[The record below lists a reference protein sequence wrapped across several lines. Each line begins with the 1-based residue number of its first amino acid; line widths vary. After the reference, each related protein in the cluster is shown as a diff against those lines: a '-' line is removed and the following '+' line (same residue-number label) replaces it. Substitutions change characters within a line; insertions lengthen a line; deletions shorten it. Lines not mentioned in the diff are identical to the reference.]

1 MMRSWPQL
9 PSRRPCLL
17 LPRHLEVQQTP
28 YRLLRSVLHKTLRV
42 DKVALP
48 STRLRFRALVTRTR
62 ILNVSCRKVSK
73 AKDSHTKHIT
83 RLQRSL
89 YQIRLAMPSL

>member
-9 PSRRPCLL
+9 PSQRTLL
-17 LPRHLEVQQTP
+17 LPRHLEVQQIP
-28 YRLLRSVLHKTLRV
+28 HRLLRSVLHNTFRV
-42 DKVALP
+42 DKAALP
-48 STRLRFRALVTRTR
+48 STRPPFRALVTRMR
-62 ILNVSCRKVSK
+62 ILNMSCRKVSK

-89 YQIRLAMPSL
+89 YQNRLAMPSL